1 MKKFKTRKEILEN
14 PEFKRLALEF
24 MLEYTAK
31 DDHEVETQLSFFID
45 RKMKQCIL
53 EGV

>member
-14 PEFKRLALEF
+14 PESKRLLFEF
-24 MLEYTAK
+24 LLEYT
-31 DDHEVETQLSFFID
+31 DNPEDEVETYVKFFID